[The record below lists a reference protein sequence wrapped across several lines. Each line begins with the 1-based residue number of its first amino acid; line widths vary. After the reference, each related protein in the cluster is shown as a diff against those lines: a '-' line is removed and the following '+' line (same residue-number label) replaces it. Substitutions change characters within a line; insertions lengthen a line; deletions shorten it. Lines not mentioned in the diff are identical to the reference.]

1 MVKHLVRTVIQMGLF
16 AAFWAVGG
24 LVTWFFLQKSAIYTV
39 LNSTAGSMYTH
50 VGVPSLKTV
59 SHLTNGAQLIYETLL
74 SRTQLRKQMTD
85 TGDTEMALPTQVQD
99 LSHCRLHK
107 HAQREVY

>member
-1 MVKHLVRTVIQMGLF
+1 MKHLVVTVIHIGIF

-24 LVTWFFLQKSAIYTV
+24 LVTWFFLQKSAIYMV

-59 SHLTNGAQLIYETLL
+59 PHLMEL
-74 SRTQLRKQMTD
+74 S
-85 TGDTEMALPTQVQD
+85 
-99 LSHCRLHK
+99 
-107 HAQREVY
+107 